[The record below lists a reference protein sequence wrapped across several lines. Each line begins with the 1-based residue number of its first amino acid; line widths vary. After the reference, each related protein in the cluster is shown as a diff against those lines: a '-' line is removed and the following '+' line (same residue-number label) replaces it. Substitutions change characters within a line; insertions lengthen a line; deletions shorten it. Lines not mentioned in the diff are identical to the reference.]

1 MEKNLVPDEVKKFI
15 RAVLLSE
22 QGGVPVRRLCTD
34 YRNLIGHV
42 LDWRG
47 LGFTRLEDFVK
58 AMPDVCR
65 LEALGPEKELRV
77 YGIGDPDS
85 FMSSFAIKAQTVTG
99 PPKKTR
105 NRDKRKGQKSSSA
118 EKGSP
123 MGSTCNGN
131 GENPYGLQPDHLG
144 RYSVCITRRFDLSD
158 QDIKGFFSA
167 AGKVQDVH
175 HSEKMTFVRY
185 NTVREA
191 TAAVD
196 GLPPVLKGRDIS
208 VQPAKNMTRH
218 DHVRC
223 ASKETAGKMLTQR
236 PAIVSGKRSPECK
249 AESPTQQYPVH
260 ELVVTQLTR
269 DTTEEEIWTLF
280 APFDVANVR
289 VKKQGGEEYGH
300 AFVHFTSAKDVD
312 KAIQALDNSVLNGQH
327 IKMKLSRRALEARG
341 LRLGTEQRTGVNVH
355 ANSGVAVAPCT
366 KDNSDA
372 GLGLSTPV
380 HPKGSSS
387 TEQCNKQGPT
397 PKFMSSSTMAQMMCE
412 CSGDQ
417 GVNTAPT
424 PAASYPQELSVIVT
438 EVVDGCHFWGQV
450 NQEGKNNLLELQ
462 ELQKG
467 LNQLCPAPPLP
478 PGDRIGAA
486 PFEGEW
492 YRVWIQEELPEDQ
505 LQVVFVDYGN
515 SAVLP
520 RTEVSPLLIPQFWDL
535 PPQAVP
541 FKLAGLSS
549 ATSNGHDK
557 LKEIL
562 SWQVVSV
569 KQSQSRTCE
578 PHILEVEVYI
588 PDATDSTS
596 VNSMIKRETCEEG
609 HSFPE
614 KTVKGVTQEEPNCH
628 PNISTSVPTVEDR
641 TREHS
646 ISRQRADKATTGK
659 TGATGD
665 IFSNSTTLNQERK
678 HSLQQK
684 EAGRKFGNE
693 TFQQRSGERSHQKFQ
708 SPFLSEK
715 EEAAL
720 RRISEDNQRV
730 YHTEMGRH
738 QETPVWQ
745 QQRLMGGQHSTVQH
759 QQGLLGTP
767 INKYAPQLLFKGK
780 RFALLAKVSEVVT
793 PDRFYIQSADSPLLN
808 KVSQSLQEAA
818 NKRTAQEL
826 SDLRTLCY
834 ETGQVMCTYS
844 EKHHM
849 WRRVRIDGILP
860 DMINV
865 QHVDYGTMELT
876 QLHNLFPL
884 PPDILSVPILARPA
898 CLANTAPL
906 PKDGHWT
913 EGANAFLKGLTAN
926 KVLFAEV
933 TGEQAGDKLLVTLW
947 SSMDKK
953 NNLSQQLM
961 DQNYAIYSQPLPI
974 SQLPAQNPSFT
985 QGKPLPVLL
994 PTPQPPQISNQPFFD
1009 QQPHLPIP
1017 QYPLFTPHVP
1027 YQHPRPKHRMKVGER
1042 FSLLGTQKTP
1052 TPSLGGEGAFK
1063 LIVRAEE
1070 GKERITSRGEKIE
1083 PPTGQSSDSA
1093 QGRYVKDH
1101 NYGAT
1106 DMNGNK
1112 GPSFATVQPSKLVS
1126 HNVRST
1132 GKQFHPGNSNRTSRN
1147 SGNKFGKGGSPL
1159 SLGAQRNILHQ
1170 IVGDVQETCNK
1181 SQSNCES
1188 GPAHKVEKERRD
1200 SGVSNISTELENRL
1214 QQLVQIDTGEG
1225 RENAENCT
1233 PTSEGLPTN
1242 QHQKGL
1248 LESEFKGC
1256 LPTTSGMS
1264 AVDILTS
1271 QLIELHTE
1279 E

>member
-1 MEKNLVPDEVKKFI
+1 MIPFCRITGCPSKVWRGFSVVERERSIPDASPGFRMEKNSVPDEVKKFI

-65 LEALGPEKELRV
+65 LEAFGPEKELRV

-123 MGSTCNGN
+123 MGSTCNG
-131 GENPYGLQPDHLG
+131 
-144 RYSVCITRRFDLSD
+144 
-158 QDIKGFFSA
+158 
-167 AGKVQDVH
+167 
-175 HSEKMTFVRY
+175 
-185 NTVREA
+185 
-191 TAAVD
+191 
-196 GLPPVLKGRDIS
+196 
-208 VQPAKNMTRH
+208 
-218 DHVRC
+218 
-223 ASKETAGKMLTQR
+223 
-236 PAIVSGKRSPECK
+236 KRSPECK

-269 DTTEEEIWTLF
+269 DTTEEEILTLF

-289 VKKQGGEEYGH
+289 VKKQGGEEYG
-300 AFVHFTSAKDVD
+300 
-312 KAIQALDNSVLNGQH
+312 
-327 IKMKLSRRALEARG
+327 
-341 LRLGTEQRTGVNVH
+341 
-355 ANSGVAVAPCT
+355 
-366 KDNSDA
+366 
-372 GLGLSTPV
+372 
-380 HPKGSSS
+380 
-387 TEQCNKQGPT
+387 
-397 PKFMSSSTMAQMMCE
+397 SSTMEQMMHE

-478 PGDRIGAA
+478 PGDKTGAA

-557 LKEIL
+557 LKGIL

-596 VNSMIKRETCEEG
+596 VNSMLKRETCEEG
-609 HSFPE
+609 HSFPQ
-614 KTVKGVTQEEPNCH
+614 KTVKGVTQEEPNCY
-628 PNISTSVPTVEDR
+628 PNISTSMPTVEDR

-646 ISRQRADKATTGK
+646 ISRQRAEKATTRK
-659 TGATGD
+659 TGAMGD

-678 HSLQQK
+678 HSSEQK
-684 EAGRKFGNE
+684 EAGRKFDNE
-693 TFQQRSGERSHQKFQ
+693 TFQQKSGERSHQKFQ

-720 RRISEDNQRV
+720 RRISEDN
-730 YHTEMGRH
+730 TEMGRRH
-738 QETPVWQ
+738 QETPVGQ

-1042 FSLLGTQKTP
+1042 FSLLGNQKTP
-1052 TPSLGGEGAFK
+1052 APSLGGEGAFK
-1063 LIVRAEE
+1063 IIVRAEE
-1070 GKERITSRGEKIE
+1070 GKERTTSGGEKIE

-1132 GKQFHPGNSNRTSRN
+1132 GKQYHPGNSNRASRN

-1170 IVGDVQETCNK
+1170 IVGDVQETSNK
-1181 SQSNCES
+1181 SQPNCES
-1188 GPAHKVEKERRD
+1188 GPANKVEMERRD

-1214 QQLVQIDTGEG
+1214 QQLVQVDTGEG